1 MRVLVQ
7 DPLVAPIAVP
17 VVMETV
23 RVMERVHFVPEH
35 ALNLAHLKMSA
46 QPKSKEQDPLHL
58 EDETGKTTEI
68 RKKIEIMK
76 GKEAKAVLE
85 PHKGDVNHHRSPAPD
100 HHANDV
106 VQDQEVIRQD
116 EVGGDQWIVD
126 V

>member
-1 MRVLVQ
+1 M
-7 DPLVAPIAVP
+7 
-17 VVMETV
+17 
-23 RVMERVHFVPEH
+23 
-35 ALNLAHLKMSA
+35 
-46 QPKSKEQDPLHL
+46 
-58 EDETGKTTEI
+58 TEI
-68 RKKIEIMK
+68 REMTEIKEMTENMK